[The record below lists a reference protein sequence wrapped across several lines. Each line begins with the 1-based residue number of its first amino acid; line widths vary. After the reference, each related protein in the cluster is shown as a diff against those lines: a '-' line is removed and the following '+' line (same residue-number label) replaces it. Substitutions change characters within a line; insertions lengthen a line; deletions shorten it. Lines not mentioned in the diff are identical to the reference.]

1 MANHKVMRKP
11 LTLLS
16 QQRDSILQTRNWCHI
31 LFFLFYV
38 LYIWYSNLPSNKIVG
53 EWQREVRGGTDIEI
67 FKSDG
72 TWESITKFPGD
83 HRDYRTNGTW
93 EMFKGKTLVKT
104 FWSNDEGRYLS
115 DTYEVINI
123 SSDELVFNTRMKIE
137 KGILD
142 KAYKWFPTFK
152 QVLTLERE
160 CKEYGFNEE
169 QTDKLVHGKPIQY
182 NGWLHSN
189 EYRRNALATNV
200 AAQIV
205 RDAKTLVLQIND
217 TSISQWFRVQFGIG
231 QEQHR
236 ELKP

>member
-1 MANHKVMRKP
+1 MRKS

-31 LFFLFYV
+31 LFFFILCAIV
-38 LYIWYSNLPSNKIVG
+38 VYIWYSNLLSNKIVG

-123 SSDELVFNTRMKIE
+123 SSDELVFKHKNENRE
-137 KGILD
+137 RH
-142 KAYKWFPTFK
+142 FQRK
-152 QVLTLERE
+152 Q
-160 CKEYGFNEE
+160 
-169 QTDKLVHGKPIQY
+169 
-182 NGWLHSN
+182 
-189 EYRRNALATNV
+189 
-200 AAQIV
+200 
-205 RDAKTLVLQIND
+205 
-217 TSISQWFRVQFGIG
+217 
-231 QEQHR
+231 
-236 ELKP
+236 

>member
-1 MANHKVMRKP
+1 MIQSSVIIVANHKVMRKP

-16 QQRDSILQTRNWCHI
+16 QQRDSILQTRDWCHI
-31 LFFLFYV
+31 LFFFLCAIV
-38 LYIWYSNLPSNKIVG
+38 VYIWYSNLPSNKIVG

-123 SSDELVFNTRMKIE
+123 SSDELVFMHKNENRE
-137 KGILD
+137 RH
-142 KAYKWFPTFK
+142 FQRK
-152 QVLTLERE
+152 Q
-160 CKEYGFNEE
+160 
-169 QTDKLVHGKPIQY
+169 
-182 NGWLHSN
+182 
-189 EYRRNALATNV
+189 
-200 AAQIV
+200 
-205 RDAKTLVLQIND
+205 
-217 TSISQWFRVQFGIG
+217 
-231 QEQHR
+231 
-236 ELKP
+236 